1 MSQNRLKFDTCAYK
15 KTLDQSVGPL
25 SYQLN
30 PMKYENCNKCRH
42 ELGLVGGTAVSHI
55 RGNLVDLES
64 DLMGTTRST
73 SLCPTKKYQP
83 GCDNVVGDE
92 CQPKKIS
99 IGSSS
104 CGKPR
109 SLDTSLLHLPPCQM
123 LRYKPVPLPPSMN
136 LQQCPAPVVG
146 GQPATCQPQPQGG
159 YF

>member
-64 DLMGTTRST
+64 DLRGQTRPA
-73 SLCPTKKYQP
+73 SLCPAKHYQP
-83 GCDNVVGDE
+83 MCKKPNSTGDGLPCDPATQYPLVN
-92 CQPKKIS
+92 QPS
-99 IGSSS
+99 
-104 CGKPR
+104 
-109 SLDTSLLHLPPCQM
+109 CQM
-123 LRYKPVPLPPSMN
+123 VRYPPVPMPP
-136 LQQCPAPVVG
+136 QTQV
-146 GQPATCQPQPQGG
+146 QTCPQPNVKRVYRNECGPSPNTN
-159 YF
+159 